1 MHATLP
7 LLEKIT
13 FPSVVRKKTEILQVN
28 LGYQCNLSCL
38 HCHVNAGP
46 TRKEMMEKPV
56 IDALLSHIKES
67 EVKLL
72 DLTGGAPELNKHF
85 SYLVESARG
94 MGIEV
99 IDRCNLT
106 ILEEVGQEMLATF
119 LAKQEVKVVA
129 SLPCYMEDNVD
140 EQRGSGVF
148 NASIKGLKRLNAL
161 GYGMK
166 GSALSLD
173 LVFNPQGPTLPPAQ
187 EALEEIYKEH
197 LFSQFGVVFNNL
209 LTVTNMPINRFGS
222 TLISKNR
229 FDGYMTLLKS
239 AYNAGNLDSL
249 MCRDL
254 ISVDWQGYLYDCDFN
269 QMLELPIKSEN
280 HERIH
285 ISQLSSLKLKGRE
298 VKTAGHCYGC
308 SAGQG
313 SSCGGALE

>member
-13 FPSVVRKKTEILQVN
+13 FPPVVRKQVEILQVN

-56 IDALLSHIKES
+56 IDALLHYLEVSK
-67 EVKLL
+67 VKLL

-85 SYLVESARG
+85 HYLVESARG
-94 MGIEV
+94 MGVEV

-106 ILEEVGQEMLATF
+106 ILDEPGQEGLADF
-119 LAKQEVKVVA
+119 LAEQKVTVVA

-148 NASIKGLKRLNAL
+148 NASIKGLKHLNAL
-161 GYGMK
+161 GYGVK
-166 GSALSLD
+166 GSDLKLD
-173 LVFNPQGPTLPPAQ
+173 LVFNPQGATLPPAQ
-187 EALEEIYKEH
+187 EALEGTYKKH
-197 LFSQFGVVFNNL
+197 LLDQFGIVFNNL

-222 TLISKNR
+222 MLISKGG
-229 FDGYMTLLKS
+229 FEGYMGLLKS
-239 AYNAGNLDSL
+239 SYNAENLDSL
-249 MCRDL
+249 MCRNL

-269 QMLELPIKSEN
+269 QMLELPIESRC

-285 ISQLSSLKLKGRE
+285 ISQLSNLNLEGAA